1 MPCQLLFT
9 CVLTPC
15 QVVVYMCIVLNL
27 DLMLLT
33 AFGGKLVIDFVVD
46 FWCSMLALGN
56 LRIRHRILKKSPP
69 PPGRPSSSPPG
80 GPGGPALAV
89 PGGSS
94 CGSHGF
100 GRDRS
105 PPKKQS
111 MITKWLKTATGE
123 EIRWGWGRKPC
134 ACNHKIGYFCDG
146 CHERAMDCWQL

>member
-1 MPCQLLFT
+1 
-9 CVLTPC
+9 
-15 QVVVYMCIVLNL
+15 MCIVLNL

-94 CGSHGF
+94 GGSRDF
-100 GRDRS
+100 GRDQIIINICVSAGSTFNYQDIKIKDGPQTGNHRTVNLS
-105 PPKKQS
+105 QS
-111 MITKWLKTATGE
+111 G
-123 EIRWGWGRKPC
+123 
-134 ACNHKIGYFCDG
+134 CDT
-146 CHERAMDCWQL
+146 R